1 VAAFAIAGS
10 VAVWPVV
17 VGVAV
22 AAELQVVLLPVS
34 RQQSLRTR
42 LLVQA
47 VTGEEVVGVGLGNV
61 TVDLG
66 GRVGGMIGAAS
77 SPSSIAS

>member
-1 VAAFAIAGS
+1 MAAFAIAGS